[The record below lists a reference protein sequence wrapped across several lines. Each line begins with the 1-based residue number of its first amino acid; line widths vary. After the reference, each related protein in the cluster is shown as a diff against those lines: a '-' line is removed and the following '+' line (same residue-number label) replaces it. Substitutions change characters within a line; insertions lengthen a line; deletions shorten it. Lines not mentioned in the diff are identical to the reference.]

1 MVEVLGQALAAHVS
15 LSCCKQT
22 ELLRKLLSFQTLG
35 LVQDLHTH
43 FNIESRVYRQKT
55 QPAAGQCNLYCLA
68 RH

>member
-22 ELLRKLLSFQTLG
+22 ELLRKLLSFQILA

-43 FNIESRVYRQKT
+43 FNI
-55 QPAAGQCNLYCLA
+55 
-68 RH
+68 